1 VNFENTRLQGAWLIE
16 PERLQDDRGFFA
28 RIYCDSEFSAHGIA
42 FACVQ
47 SNISFNQRKGTL
59 RGMHYQLEP
68 HAEAKLVRCTMG
80 TIYDVIV
87 DLRPGSATYA
97 QWIAAELSAD
107 NRKMLFV
114 PAGFAH
120 GFQSLT
126 DNTETH
132 YLMSAAYVAASSAG
146 IAWDDPEVGIDWP
159 LANPIVSARDGALP
173 RLNAL
178 PQ

>member
-1 VNFENTRLQGAWLIE
+1 MNFEKTRLQGAWIIE
-16 PERLQDDRGFFA
+16 PERLEDDRGFFA
-28 RIYCDSEFSAHGIA
+28 RIYCDEEFSAQGIA
-42 FACVQ
+42 FTSVQ

-80 TIYDVIV
+80 AIYDVIV

-97 QWIAAELSAD
+97 QWMAAELSAE

-126 DNTETH
+126 DKTETH
-132 YLMSAAYVAASSAG
+132 YLMSAAYVAESSAG
-146 IAWDDPEVGIDWP
+146 IAWNDPRLAIEWP
-159 LANPIVSARDGALP
+159 LPNPIISARDRALP
-173 RLNAL
+173 CLAA
-178 PQ
+178 

>member
-1 VNFENTRLQGAWLIE
+1 MNFENTRLQGAWIIE
-16 PERLQDDRGFFA
+16 PERVQDDRGFFA
-28 RIYCDSEFSAHGIA
+28 RIYCDDEFSAHGIA
-42 FACVQ
+42 FTSVH

-59 RGMHYQLEP
+59 RGMHYQLQP

-80 TIYDVIV
+80 AIYDVIV

-97 QWIAAELSAD
+97 QWVAAELSAE

-132 YLMSAAYVAASSAG
+132 YLMSAAYVAASAAG
-146 IAWDDPEVGIDWP
+146 IAWNDPQVGIDWP
-159 LANPIVSARDGALP
+159 LANPIMSARDGALP

-178 PQ
+178 PK